1 MTTTFAAETTTH
13 FVSRALGAVI
23 EGIRALHA
31 RRTQRLTLAA
41 LIEMDPGRLDD
52 LGITVQDVQDAMQ
65 APQAGR
71 HLEARRT
78 VRASGWTAKVAA
90 A

>member
-1 MTTTFAAETTTH
+1 MTTTFAAETTAS
-13 FVSRALGAVI
+13 FVSRAVGAVG
-23 EGIRALHA
+23 EAIRALHA
-31 RRTQRLTLAA
+31 RRTQRLALAA
-41 LIEMDPGRLDD
+41 LVEMDAYRLDD
-52 LGITVQDVQDAMQ
+52 LGITVGDVQDAMQ

-78 VRASGWTAKVAA
+78 VRASAWAARVAA

>member
-1 MTTTFAAETTTH
+1 MTTTFATETTTP
-13 FVSRALGAVI
+13 FVSRAVEAVV
-23 EGIRALHA
+23 EAVRALHA
-31 RRTQRLTLAA
+31 RRTQRLALAA

-78 VRASGWTAKVAA
+78 VRANTWTAKVVAA
-90 A
+90 